1 MTRILL
7 TISLRDWN
15 ALSGLL
21 SVKGNQATLR
31 SEVGASDRQKPPSRK
46 AVAEEQDGGS
56 EGSDSAGPSSTAV
69 STAGPLPG
77 PPHGGRPHR
86 RVSPLKRCK
95 ESSAR
100 CQRAAGDRSWHIL
113 ASEDAL
119 ANLCRDRK
127 LQVPYQTT
135 RPNPEPRELRNA
147 LLHAACPS
155 EGPSRSCSWE
165 DPAPTPSL
173 SEPIT
178 APSHCSG
185 PRGAWPGTRTRA
197 REPGPGDGL
206 PMTHRHR
213 PLCHR
218 RAVLSCAC
226 PPTSHTSGSKSLR
239 RVKGAA
245 AAEGSP
251 AGLQHVK
258 RHYHVA

>member
-15 ALSGLL
+15 ALSGSL

-127 LQVPYQTT
+127 LQVPYQPDQT
-135 RPNPEPRELRNA
+135 PNRESSETLSCTLLVPRRA
-147 LLHAACPS
+147 LPAPAPGKTQRRHPRSLNPS
-155 EGPSRSCSWE
+155 LPLPTAPAREGPGRGPARVPGSRGLATASPRHTDTDRSVTGGQFY
-165 DPAPTPSL
+165 PAR
-173 SEPIT
+173 
-178 APSHCSG
+178 AP
-185 PRGAWPGTRTRA
+185 P
-197 REPGPGDGL
+197 
-206 PMTHRHR
+206 
-213 PLCHR
+213 
-218 RAVLSCAC
+218 
-226 PPTSHTSGSKSLR
+226 PPTRQG
-239 RVKGAA
+239 VKA
-245 AAEGSP
+245 
-251 AGLQHVK
+251 
-258 RHYHVA
+258 